1 MSNLTVSAI
10 QAKIIRLPQ
19 RPPFMLAKD
28 LAEIYECNPEQI
40 GQAVRRNPDRF
51 PEDFCFI
58 LTAAEIGS
66 LQNEGTPHLRGQA
79 QARAFTR
86 LGANMLSAVLKSKVA
101 AARCVQIMR
110 AFSALEEAVPAGAP
124 EPDTL
129 PRETLREI
137 LRVAADRLSEND
149 WLEAGYKAP
158 PEVAD
163 ETFYLKQKVVMWSVE
178 ARKSWDEN
186 RRLEEL
192 LALYRFKAET
202 LAAQL
207 QPEPRRKAYGPAEEA
222 EVWRRHLAK
231 EGPSAIAK
239 ALGRSVNSIENLIR
253 RLRRQG
259 GPK

>member
-19 RPPFMLAKD
+19 RPPFMLTRD
-28 LAEIYECNPEQI
+28 LAEIYESDPRQLA
-40 GQAVRRNPDRF
+40 QAVRRNPDRF
-51 PEDFCFI
+51 PEDFCFE
-58 LTAAEIGS
+58 LSAEEVGR
-66 LQNEGTPHLRGQA
+66 LQNEATPHLVGQKRA
-79 QARAFTR
+79 LAFTR

-124 EPDTL
+124 EPNTL
-129 PRETLREI
+129 SRETLREV
-137 LRVAADRLSEND
+137 LRAAVDRLSEND
-149 WLEAGYKAP
+149 WLEAGFKAP

-192 LALYRFKAET
+192 LALYRFKAEA
-202 LAAQL
+202 LAAKL
-207 QPEPRRKAYGPAEEA
+207 QPEPKRKAYSPAEEA
-222 EVWRRHLAK
+222 EVWRRHLAN